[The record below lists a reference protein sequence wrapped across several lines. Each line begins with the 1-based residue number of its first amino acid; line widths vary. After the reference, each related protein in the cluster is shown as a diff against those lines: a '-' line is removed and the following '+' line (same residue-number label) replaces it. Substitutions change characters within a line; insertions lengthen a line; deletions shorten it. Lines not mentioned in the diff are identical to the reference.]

1 MVSSTQV
8 NRGLN
13 LINGNIT
20 HIDNRGN
27 LIARSKKA
35 PKEGAK
41 VMDKRRALVGVV
53 ALVFGPV
60 ERPYLVIRP
69 NKDIGKRMLSLVNE
83 EVFMND

>member
-1 MVSSTQV
+1 MIS
-8 NRGLN
+8 
-13 LINGNIT
+13 GNII

-27 LIARSKKA
+27 LIARSRKT

-41 VMDKRRALVGVV
+41 VMDKRRAILGVV

-69 NKDIGKRMLSLVNE
+69 NREIERRMLSLVNE
-83 EVFMND
+83 EVFMNDQ